1 MQFPTVYPWREAVT
15 GGGLVSYGASV
26 TDAYRLAGA
35 YIGRVLKGGK
45 PAELPV
51 QAPTKLELT
60 INLNI
65 AKAFGITISPNL
77 LVQAEQVIE

>member
-35 YIGRVLKGGK
+35 YIGRVLKGEA
-45 PAELPV
+45 PASLPV
-51 QAPTKLELT
+51 PQSTKTELV
-60 INLNI
+60 INLKT
-65 AKAFGITISPNL
+65 AKTLGLTFPLAL
-77 LVQAEQVIE
+77 LGRAKEVIE